1 MTEPQIDIEKLDIE
15 QRLRLIE
22 RLWDSLSGDPQALPL
37 TAEQEA
43 ELGRRLDEMESGD
56 TEGIPWEEVMKRIR
70 TRLG

>member
-43 ELGRRLDEMESGD
+43 ELDRRLDEMESGD

>member
-43 ELGRRLDEMESGD
+43 ELDRRLDEMESGD

-70 TRLG
+70 ARLD